1 MFTLVVSRSVL
12 SVCIL
17 SAGACGVYPEARGQ
31 PLIVSYLNLFNFF
44 FFLIRFLTGLELVK

>member
-44 FFLIRFLTGLELVK
+44 FF